1 MGTRQTH
8 PDATCPVTPSLLRR
22 LGGITLGVAV
32 LMGTALTAC
41 RVVGEGRVE
50 SVDPPFGLADTVVS
64 STLASTTTSIAPA
77 TTEGLATT
85 EPPVQTEQVRLYFIA
100 SGRLTYVAVQL
111 PTPVVPAQLVA
122 ALQAGP
128 PAGDLGTGL
137 RSALPGLLE
146 INVSTDGSGI
156 AEVTLPDGFFDALT
170 VGDQRLVVAQLVL
183 TLADSRGIGQV
194 TFDEAVPMPS
204 GELTRAGEPLAYR
217 DFESLLVSASGTG

>member
-1 MGTRQTH
+1 MPTPASVAASPLRR
-8 PDATCPVTPSLLRR
+8 PSLVRR
-22 LGGITLGVAV
+22 LGGIVLGTGV
-32 LMGTALTAC
+32 LVGTALTAC
-41 RVVGEGRVE
+41 SVVGDATVE
-50 SVDPPFGLADTVVS
+50 PIDPPFGLADTVAS
-64 STLASTTTSIAPA
+64 STVASTTTSIAPS

-128 PAGDLGTGL
+128 PTGDLGTGL
-137 RSALPGLLE
+137 RTALPGLLE
-146 INVSTDGSGI
+146 ISVSTDGSGI
-156 AEVTLPDGFFDALT
+156 AEVTLPEGFLDTLT

-183 TLADSRGIGQV
+183 TLTDSRGIGQV

-217 DFESLLVSASGTG
+217 DFETLLVSAGGTG